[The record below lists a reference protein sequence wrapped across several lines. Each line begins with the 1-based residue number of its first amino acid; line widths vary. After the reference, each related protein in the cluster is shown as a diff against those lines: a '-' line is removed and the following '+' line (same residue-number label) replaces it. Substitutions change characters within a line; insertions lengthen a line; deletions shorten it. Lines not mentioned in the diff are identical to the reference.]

1 MTPSWFAALPN
12 CITVARIFM
21 TPAVILFI
29 RNGLWGPALSVFVV
43 AGLSDALDGWLAKT
57 FRLESALG
65 AILDPIADKALIIS
79 IFVTLATLGL
89 APEWLAILIVG
100 RDVTIMLF
108 VGVAWMSSRPLAIR
122 PHLASKATTAAQLTF
137 AGLILARAAFGFDF
151 PIFYQVLANLTAA
164 LTVASGCV
172 YLWLWSRH
180 MRPQH
185 VASGSAAV
193 TRRAR

>member
-1 MTPSWFAALPN
+1 MTTNWFAALPN
-12 CITVARIFM
+12 IITVSRIFM

-29 RNGLWGPALSVFVV
+29 RNEQWGLALALFVL
-43 AGLSDALDGWLAKT
+43 AGVSDAVDGWLAKT

-79 IFVTLATLGL
+79 IFVTLATVGV

-108 VGVAWMSSRPLAIR
+108 VGASWVSSRPIPVR
-122 PHLASKATTAAQLTF
+122 PHLASKMTTAAQLAF
-137 AGLILARAAFGFDF
+137 AGMMLASVAFGLEFPILYHILAD
-151 PIFYQVLANLTAA
+151 LTAA

-172 YLWLWSRH
+172 YLWLWSKH

-185 VASGSAAV
+185 VAAGSAVA
-193 TRRAR
+193 RRAR